1 MQTQKKRTWRMRLKR
16 LLLILSIVF
25 ALLVLIA
32 YAFEG
37 VIGRKIV
44 AEVQDNLKTELTVT
58 DVNFSLVLSFPYA
71 ALDLKGVTILGT
83 DKQPML
89 KAELLRF
96 KLNIWNIISSPLRIK
111 AIVIKNGAFL
121 LKTNTQGKNN
131 YDILKPSDSE
141 SNEEVAFVLEK
152 AVLDDVIIGFQ
163 NQKTHQ
169 DIGLTVKNANFSG
182 DFSAQK
188 YLLKSNA
195 NIICHGITNN
205 GTTFLPE
212 KKVGYKADIQIDRLK
227 NIYTISQFETSI
239 EQNEFEIAGKVVAL
253 KKEAYNLDLNF
264 QATKCNIGSLLQIFP
279 QTSLQDFNGDGDFSL
294 KGNIRGISSAEH
306 RPNIKVDMQ
315 LRNGKLTSPRLQDA
329 LEKVTFNAVLRSEAQ
344 NSYFSMPDF
353 KGYFGN
359 QPLAIQL
366 NIQNLKAPIID
377 FYLDGKIPLASTF
390 GLLNS
395 PNLNNA
401 SGFIALKDIKIA
413 GALEDMKKVS
423 SIGKVE
429 MSGAL
434 VAENIALSIK
444 KDEITIP
451 NGALSFSNNTIFAEK
466 VKLSG
471 AGTNMLFNGNFYNLL
486 PVMLDDSLHQDAT
499 LDFRASFYA
508 DKLDV
513 KRFTGL
519 FDTPNETSTQTKQVA
534 NSTTISNRKPL
545 ISYLNGIFEAQI
557 DEFNFDAIEGK
568 NFDGQIGFEQDNL
581 LLKGDV
587 ETMQGKV
594 ALNGRLAMHNEPNLS
609 ATIICNN
616 FDTKTFFKQCNNFGQ
631 DVLTSENVA
640 GRMDTKI
647 AIDAYWD
654 KNWNFQDKKL
664 YVLTYLKVRDGYM
677 NDVKMLEDFSTYV
690 KIQDLKNIKF
700 TDMENWFEI
709 SNRTLRIPVMT
720 LRNNAL
726 NLTISGSHSFDDR
739 INYNFKINAAN
750 VVVNRFK
757 KFNPKLEPQ
766 EDVERNGFLDLYF
779 NMAGTTDNYKI
790 QMSKKIV
797 KADFEE
803 SAQLKREIQA
813 KLDAVH
819 QGKDFQFN
827 EKELFNETPTT
838 NMNSNNKAKNNS
850 KNKKNKEDE
859 YEYLDGF

>member
-16 LLLILSIVF
+16 LLLIMSIVLT
-25 ALLVLIA
+25 LLVLIA

-37 VIGRKIV
+37 MIGRKIV

-89 KAELLRF
+89 KADLLRF

-111 AIVIKNGAFL
+111 AIVIKKGVFL
-121 LKTNTQGKNN
+121 LKTTTQGKNN
-131 YDILKPSDSE
+131 YDILKPSKDE
-141 SNEEVAFVLEK
+141 TNEEVAFVLEK

-163 NQKTHQ
+163 NQKTNQ
-169 DIGLTVKNANFSG
+169 DIGLTIKDANFAG

-195 NIICHGITNN
+195 DIICHGITSN

-212 KKVGYKADIQIDRLK
+212 KKVSYKADIQIDRLK
-227 NIYTISQFETSI
+227 NIYTIAQLETSI
-239 EQNEFEIAGKVVAL
+239 EQNEFEVAGKVVAL

-279 QTSLQDFNGDGDFSL
+279 QTALQDFSGDGDFSL
-294 KGNIRGISSAEH
+294 KGNIKGISSTEN

-329 LEKVTFNAVLRSEAQ
+329 LEKVTFNAVLRAEAQ

-353 KGYFGN
+353 KGYFDN

-366 NIQNLKAPIID
+366 NVQNLKTPVID

-390 GLLNS
+390 GLLNN
-395 PNLNNA
+395 PNLTAAN
-401 SGFIALKDIKIA
+401 GFIALKDIKIV

-434 VAENIALSIK
+434 VAENIALAVK

-486 PVMLDDSLHQDAT
+486 PVILDDSLHQDAT
-499 LDFRASFYA
+499 LDFRASLYA

-519 FDTPNETSTQTKQVA
+519 FDTPNETPSQGKK
-534 NSTTISNRKPL
+534 TTNTSAANRKPL
-545 ISYLNGIFEAQI
+545 ISYLNGIFEAQV

-581 LLKGDV
+581 LLKGNV

-594 ALNGRLAMHNEPNLS
+594 ALNGRLAMHDEPNLS

-631 DVLTSENVA
+631 DVLTAENIA
-640 GRMDTKI
+640 GRMDSKI

-664 YVLTYLKVRDGYM
+664 YVLTYLKVSNGYI

-709 SNRTLRIPVMT
+709 NNSTLRVPVMT

-726 NLTISGSHSFDDR
+726 NLTISGTHSFDDR

-779 NMAGTTDNYKI
+779 NMAGTIDNYKI

-813 KLDAVH
+813 KLDALQ
-819 QGKDFQFN
+819 QGKDFQLN
-827 EKELFNETPTT
+827 EKQLFNETPS
-838 NMNSNNKAKNNS
+838 NIANNNKNKNNS